1 MPTIE
6 IKPDIPCV
14 DVWGIDKLRE
24 TALQAYLLLEA
35 DDGIRIQYPV
45 VVDMRANNLTIRYN
59 ALVSQRH
66 ARERLK
72 ALEREIAETD
82 ARDGAQK
89 EVSV

>member
-14 DVWGIDKLRE
+14 DAWGLDKLRE
-24 TALQAYLLLEA
+24 TALKAYLLLEA

-45 VVDMRANNLTIRYN
+45 IVNMWANNLTIRYN
-59 ALVSQRH
+59 ALISQRH

-72 ALEREIAETD
+72 ALEREIVQTEA
-82 ARDGAQK
+82 K
-89 EVSV
+89 EAAI